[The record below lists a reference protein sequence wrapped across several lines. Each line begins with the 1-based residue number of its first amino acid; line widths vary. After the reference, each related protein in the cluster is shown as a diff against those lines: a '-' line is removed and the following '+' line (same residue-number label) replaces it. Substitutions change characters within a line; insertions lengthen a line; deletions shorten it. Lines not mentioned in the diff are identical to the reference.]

1 MSSGA
6 NEIWSTIII
15 LVCSY
20 LYNQREV
27 TQEEIEEKMAKFEE
41 QLLKQ

>member
-6 NEIWSTIII
+6 NELWSTIII
-15 LVCSY
+15 LVVSY
-20 LYNQREV
+20 LYNQQEV

-41 QLLKQ
+41 